1 MNKNLKI
8 LLLDN
13 ELESQ
18 QQMVDKRRLRSLTA
32 KGDKLCHRN
41 AIKGK
46 CLGSVL
52 LAVKMKLHTGPQS
65 ATLLTTTLL
74 LLLIAISVAPSHQKG
89 MYLTCMQFSRCP
101 GR

>member
-8 LLLDN
+8 ILLDN
-13 ELESQ
+13 ELESQQ

-32 KGDKLCHRN
+32 KGDKVCHRN

-52 LAVKMKLHTGPQS
+52 LAVKMKLHTGTQS
-65 ATLLTTTLL
+65 TALLTTTLL

-89 MYLTCMQFSRCP
+89 EYLSSCM
-101 GR
+101 